1 MSDQKMTSAQE
12 KKAERTKLFEDVY
25 SGIIPKRVPIKAS
38 MTLEAALEYSE
49 IPVGKTLWDL
59 DPENITTAMDRVC
72 EFIPSDT
79 PAVGGI
85 LKNPAV
91 FKLLG
96 SKGYS
101 MGQTGYMQHTD
112 LETLKADEYDA
123 FIKDP
128 YTFIVTKS
136 LPRIFEN
143 LDTDSPR
150 AGMVLAEA
158 MKAFYDHQAKFNAI
172 KAPVFKKYGYFT
184 PPAGANTLCQ
194 ASFDLIGDFLR
205 GVKGIYMD
213 VRQRPEK
220 IIEACEAMLPMQVKR
235 GLPAK
240 THKLGEVF
248 MPLHLGTYL
257 RKKDFEKIYWPSF
270 SKFIHIMA
278 ENGQTAS
285 LFCEHD
291 WMRYLDLLQDL
302 PENTRIQFEY
312 GDPKVIKEKLG
323 NKHILSGLYPITL
336 TKTGTKQECIDKAKE
351 MIDIMA
357 PGGRFIFNFDK
368 SAMSLDTINIENY
381 AAVIQYVAEN
391 TNYQNTGATARGP
404 ENTPYEK
411 PDTTV
416 SSFASPFY
424 TNWKDV
430 PKTEI
435 EASLESTVDP
445 LLQSYEDMLY
455 RMIFTII

>member
-1 MSDQKMTSAQE
+1 MSDQKMTTAQE

-25 SGIIPKRVPIKAS
+25 SGIVPKRVPIKGS
-38 MTLEAALEYSE
+38 MTLEAALEYSN

-59 DPENITTAMDRVC
+59 DPESITTAIERVC
-72 EFIPSDT
+72 EQVPADM
-79 PAVGGI
+79 PAVAGI

-96 SKGYS
+96 SRGYS
-101 MGQTGYMQHTD
+101 MGKTGYMQHID
-112 LETLKADEYDA
+112 LETLKADEYDE
-123 FIKDP
+123 FIKAPFD
-128 YTFIVTKS
+128 FIVEKS
-136 LPRIFEN
+136 LPRIFGN
-143 LDTDSPR
+143 LDTNAQEKS
-150 AGMVLAEA
+150 LALSKA
-158 MKAFYDHQAKFNAI
+158 MKAFYDHQAKFNSI
-172 KAPVFKKYGYFT
+172 KAPVFAKYGYFT
-184 PPAGANTLCQ
+184 PPAESCTLCQ

-220 IIEACEAMLPMQVKR
+220 ILEACEAMLPMQVKR
-235 GLPAK
+235 GLPAQ

-278 ENGQTAS
+278 ENGQPVS

-291 WMRYLDLLQDL
+291 WMRYLDMLQDL

-312 GDPKVIKEKLG
+312 GDPKIIKEKLG
-323 NKHILSGLYPITL
+323 KKHIISGLYPITL

-357 PGGRFIFNFDK
+357 PGGRFIFDFDK
-368 SAMSLDTINIENY
+368 SAMSLDTINFDNY

-391 TNYQNTGATARGP
+391 TNYSNAGETVKDTNLNT
-404 ENTPYEK
+404 YEK

-416 SSFASPFY
+416 AAFESPY
-424 TNWKDV
+424 YINWENVEKD
-430 PKTEI
+430 EI
-435 EASLESTVDP
+435 ETELQDTVNP
-445 LLQSYEDMLY
+445 ILQSYEDMLY
-455 RMIFTII
+455 RMLFTII

>member
-1 MSDQKMTSAQE
+1 MNEQKLTPAQE

-25 SGIIPKRVPIKAS
+25 SGVIPKRVPIVAS
-38 MTLEAALEYSE
+38 MTPEAALEYSD
-49 IPVGKTLWDL
+49 IPVGKTIWDL
-59 DPENITTAMDRVC
+59 DADSIARALDKVC
-72 EFIPSDT
+72 EMIPSDT

-96 SKGYS
+96 SRGYS
-101 MGQTGYMQHTD
+101 MGQTGYMQHVD
-112 LETLKADEYDA
+112 LETLKSDEYDE

-128 YTFIVTKS
+128 FAFIVTKS

-143 LDTDSPR
+143 LDSHSPR
-150 AGMVLAEA
+150 SGMALAEA
-158 MKAFYDHQAKFNAI
+158 MKAFYDYLAKFDSI
-172 KAPVFKKYGYFT
+172 KAPIFAKYGYYS
-184 PPAGANTLCQ
+184 PPEGSTTLCQ

-205 GVKGIYMD
+205 GIKGIYMD

-220 IIEACEAMLPMQVKR
+220 ILEACEAMLPMQVKR
-235 GLPAK
+235 GLPPK
-240 THKLGEVF
+240 PHKLGEVF

-257 RKKDFEKIYWPSF
+257 RKKDFEKLYWPSF

-278 ENGQTAS
+278 EHGQTAS

-302 PENTRIQFEY
+302 PANTRILFEY
-312 GDPKVIKEKLG
+312 GNPKIIKEKLG
-323 NKHILSGLYPITL
+323 NKHILSGLYPITYI
-336 TKTGTKQECIDKAKE
+336 KTATKQQCIDKAKE

-357 PGGRFIFNFDK
+357 PGGRYIFDFDK
-368 SAMSLDTINIENY
+368 SAMSLDTINMENY

-391 TNYQNTGATARGP
+391 TNYANAGTAVKASTA
-404 ENTPYEK
+404 EYEK
-411 PDTTV
+411 PDTKV
-416 SSFASPFY
+416 PRFESPCF
-424 TNWKDV
+424 TDWQKIEKN
-430 PKTEI
+430 EI
-435 EASLESTVDP
+435 ETQLKDTVNP
-445 LLQSYEDMLY
+445 ILQSYEEMLF

>member
-1 MSDQKMTSAQE
+1 MSDQTMTNAQA

-38 MTLEAALEYSE
+38 MTLEAALEYSGF
-49 IPVGKTLWDL
+49 PVGKTLWDL
-59 DPENITTAMDRVC
+59 DPESVAKAMDRVC
-72 EFIPSDT
+72 AFIPSDT

-101 MGQTGYMQHTD
+101 MGQTGCMQHID

-123 FIKDP
+123 FIEDP
-128 YTFIVTKS
+128 YTFIITKS
-136 LPRIFEN
+136 LPRIFKN

-150 AGMVLAEA
+150 AGMALAEA
-158 MKAFYDHQAKFNAI
+158 MKAFYDHQIKFNSI
-172 KAPVFKKYGYFT
+172 KAPVFKKYGYYT
-184 PPAGANTLCQ
+184 PPADSCTLCQ

-220 IIEACEAMLPMQVKR
+220 IMAACEAMLPMQIKR

-240 THKLGEVF
+240 VNKLGEVF

-257 RKKDFEKIYWPSF
+257 RKKDFEKIYWPTF

-278 ENGQTAS
+278 EHGQTAS

-312 GDPKVIKEKLG
+312 GDPKIIKEKLG
-323 NKHILSGLYPITL
+323 KKFIISGLYPITL

-351 MIDIMA
+351 MVDILA
-357 PGGRFIFNFDK
+357 PGGRYIFDFDK
-368 SAMSLDTINIENY
+368 SALSLDTVNIENY
-381 AAVIQYVAEN
+381 AAIIQYIAEN
-391 TNYQNTGATARGP
+391 TWYPNAGESVKTVNADNYP
-404 ENTPYEK
+404 K

-416 SSFASPFY
+416 GSFDSPLY
-424 TNWKDV
+424 TNWKNVKKNEVEDKLADTIT
-430 PKTEI
+430 PT
-435 EASLESTVDP
+435 
-445 LLQSYEDMLY
+445 LQSYEDMLY

>member
-1 MSDQKMTSAQE
+1 MSEQNLTQAQI
-12 KKAERTKLFEDVY
+12 KKAERTKMFEDVY
-25 SGIIPKRVPIKAS
+25 SGVIPKRVPIKAS
-38 MTLEAALEYSE
+38 MTPEAALEYSN
-49 IPVGKTLWDL
+49 IPVGKTIWDL
-59 DPENITTAMDRVC
+59 DPDSITKALDKVC
-72 EFIPSDT
+72 EMIPSDT

-85 LKNPAV
+85 IKNPAV

-96 SKGYS
+96 SKGYY
-101 MGQTGYMQHTD
+101 MGKTGYMQHAD
-112 LETLKADEYDA
+112 LESLKADEYDE

-128 YTFIVTKS
+128 FAFIVTKS
-136 LPRIFEN
+136 LPRIFGN

-150 AGMVLAEA
+150 GGMVLAEA
-158 MKAFYDHQAKFNAI
+158 MKAFYDYQAKFDSI
-172 KAPVFKKYGYFT
+172 KAPVFAKYGYYA
-184 PPAGANTLCQ
+184 PPNGSTTLCQ

-205 GVKGIYMD
+205 GLKGIYMD

-220 IIEACEAMLPMQVKR
+220 IMEACEAMLPMQVKR

-240 THKLGEVF
+240 IHKLGEVF
-248 MPLHLGTYL
+248 MPLHLGTFL

-278 ENGQTAS
+278 EHGQAVS
-285 LFCEHD
+285 LFCEQD

-302 PENTRIQFEY
+302 PANTRILFEY
-312 GDPKVIKEKLG
+312 GDPKIIKEKLG
-323 NKHILSGLYPITL
+323 NKHILSGLYPITYI
-336 TKTGTKQECIDKAKE
+336 KTATKQQCIDKAKE

-357 PGGRFIFNFDK
+357 PGGRYIFDFDK

-391 TNYQNTGATARGP
+391 TNYTNAGTAVKAP
-404 ENTPYEK
+404 ANQYEK

-416 SSFASPFY
+416 DHFKSPCF
-424 TNWKDV
+424 TDWQTVEKN
-430 PKTEI
+430 EI
-435 EASLESTVDP
+435 ETNLKDTVDP
-445 LLQSYEDMLY
+445 ILQSYEEMLF